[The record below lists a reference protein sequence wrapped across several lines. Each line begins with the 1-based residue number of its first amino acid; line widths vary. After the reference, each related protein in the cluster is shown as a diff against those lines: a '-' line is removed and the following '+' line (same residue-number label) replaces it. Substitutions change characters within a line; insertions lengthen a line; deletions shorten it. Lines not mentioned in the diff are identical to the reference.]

1 MNIFTKAILIGASAL
16 AMSTANASAAIVC
29 NEEGDCW
36 HVAGRAD
43 YQPELK
49 LRIYGDD
56 WKWSD
61 DDHYRWREHKGH
73 GYWRQG
79 AWIHLR

>member
-16 AMSTANASAAIVC
+16 AISTAHASAAIVC

-61 DDHYRWREHKGH
+61 HDHYRWREHKGH

-79 AWIHLR
+79 AWIDLR

>member
-1 MNIFTKAILIGASAL
+1 MNILTKAALVCASAL
-16 AMSTANASAAIVC
+16 TLTATSASAAIVC
-29 NEEGDCW
+29 NDDGDCW
-36 HVAGRAD
+36 HVSGQPD

-61 DDHYRWREHKGH
+61 NDHYRWREAQ
-73 GYWRQG
+73 R
-79 AWIHLR
+79 AWLLAPGRLD